1 MQGYKYWLTR
11 GHIIAEH
18 VSYEEW
24 KFVHYED
31 EFLVKKSKK
40 QIKK

>member
-1 MQGYKYWLTR
+1 MQGYKYWLAR

-24 KFVHYED
+24 KFVHYEG

-40 QIKK
+40 QTKK